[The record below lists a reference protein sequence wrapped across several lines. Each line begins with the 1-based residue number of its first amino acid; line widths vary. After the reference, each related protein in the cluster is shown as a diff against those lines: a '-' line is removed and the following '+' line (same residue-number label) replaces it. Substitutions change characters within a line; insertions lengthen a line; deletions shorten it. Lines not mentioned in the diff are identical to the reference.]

1 MKELPRF
8 LFLFLLPL
16 ALSGCAGSSSS
27 LASGMT
33 AASSG
38 TYYAMDTVIGISVG
52 ENSADLTSDILGA
65 VFSTYD
71 ALADNTAHHEG
82 VTNVYD
88 LNQTNEPL
96 TLSPELFDLLKF
108 SSEMQTMT
116 SGYFNP
122 LIGGL
127 SDLWKKDLFNIDSS
141 GVSQSSSGVTFTPSV
156 PSEAEIQA
164 ELSKMNGSSL
174 VYDAATYQVQR
185 LGEGKIDLGGIAKG
199 YAGEKAHQLLVKGG
213 VKNYLINA
221 GASTVVLGENGNN
234 ANGTFGVD
242 FAGVSGKYVLMKDVC
257 IGTSG
262 VDQQSVTVDGKLYSH
277 VINPI
282 NGSALVDWYGVVLAG
297 QDAGLLD
304 ALTTTFMVMGP
315 ELAEPLRSQYSLSA
329 MFYKADISSLVNKG
343 FTLYDS

>member
-1 MKELPRF
+1 MKSLPRF
-8 LFLFLLPL
+8 LFLLLLPF
-16 ALSGCAGSSSS
+16 ALSGCSGSSSS

-52 ENSADLTSDILGA
+52 ENSAGLTSDAIGA
-65 VFSTYD
+65 VFSNYD
-71 ALADNTAHHEG
+71 ALADNTAHHDG
-82 VTNVYD
+82 VVNVYD
-88 LNQTNEPL
+88 LNQTHSPL
-96 TLSPELFDLLKF
+96 TLSQELYDLL
-108 SSEMQTMT
+108 SYSAEMKTTT

-127 SDLWKKDLFNIDSS
+127 SDLWKKDLFNIDNN
-141 GVSQSSSGVTFTPSV
+141 GVSQTSSGETFTPSV
-156 PSEAEIQA
+156 PSDAEIQA
-164 ELSKMNGSSL
+164 ELSKMNASSL
-174 VYDAATYQVQR
+174 VFDAASTSIQR

-221 GASTVVLGENGNN
+221 GASTVVLGENASGNGGN
-234 ANGTFGVD
+234 FGVD
-242 FAGVSGKYVLMKDVC
+242 FAGVKGKYVLMKNVC

-262 VDQQSVTVDGKLYSH
+262 VDQQSVAVDGKLYSH

-282 NGSALVDWYGVVLAG
+282 SGSALVDWYGVVLAG

-315 ELAEPLRSQYSLSA
+315 ELAEPLRKQYSLSA
-329 MFYKADISSLVNKG
+329 MFYKADISSLVNEG